1 MAKIWP
7 IGGGKGGSGKS
18 FLVASIGNYLAKS
31 GIKTLLIDT
40 DLGAANLHTLI
51 GVHYPTTSL
60 SDFLN
65 KKINAL
71 DQVVIQTRQPNLF
84 LISGAKDSLEIA
96 NLQYAHKLK
105 LLRAI
110 YRLPYEYILLDVGG
124 GTSFNTLDFFM
135 ISNDSIFIT
144 TPEPTSIEN
153 TYRFIR
159 SIYIRKVK
167 QIFKNKKFQPWLRNA
182 LDSDGKD
189 QIKSHADL
197 LAVIKQIDP
206 EISKLMEKALNA
218 FRFKLVVNQM
228 RKQDTESLG
237 TQFCQV
243 CTKHLGLQMQFLG
256 NISFDDRVHDA
267 LCQKVSFVD
276 KYSYTQTALDLR
288 AIYQEILSMDNG
300 QSRARPKEVFASNP

>member
-1 MAKIWP
+1 MAHR
-7 IGGGKGGSGKS
+7 GGKGGSGKS

-71 DQVVIQTRQPNLF
+71 DQVVTQTRQPNLF

-96 NLQYAHKLK
+96 NLQYAQKLK

-110 YRLPYEYILLDVGG
+110 NRLPYEYILLDVGG

-153 TYRFIR
+153 AYRFIR

-167 QIFKNKKFQPWLRNA
+167 QILKNKKFQPWLRNA
-182 LDSDGKD
+182 LDSDRKG
-189 QIKSHADL
+189 QIKSPADL
-197 LAVIKQIDP
+197 MAVIKQIDP
-206 EISKLMEKALNA
+206 EISKLMEAALNA

-228 RKQDTESLG
+228 RKQDNESLG
-237 TQFCQV
+237 TQICRV

-267 LCQKVSFVD
+267 LCQKVAFVD

-300 QSRARPKEVFASNP
+300 QSRAWPKEVFASNP